1 MKKYAN
7 VNDILDAIE
16 ESSDQIEIYKED
28 ERLANCFG
36 RQEKLRLSYLYRLL
50 YYINNETLVPLISA
64 DVLKDDVKLQEFVIP
79 LLKIDK
85 LSKKEC
91 GK

>member
-28 ERLANCFG
+28 ERLANNFG

-50 YYINNETLVPLISA
+50 YYVNNETLVPLISA
-64 DVLKDDVKLQEFVIP
+64 DILKDDVKLQEFVIP

-85 LSKKEC
+85 ISKKEC
-91 GK
+91 D

>member
-16 ESSDQIEIYKED
+16 QSSDQIEIYKED
-28 ERLANCFG
+28 ERLANNFG

-50 YYINNETLVPLISA
+50 YYVNNETLVPLISV